1 ASQKSKHD
9 QLAGIVTDLATLEAT
24 VSQRRTELT
33 TLDTNIQDSDQQLS
47 IIKAQAKE
55 AVSKYEEAKREYD
68 NVKSQLDMIRS
79 EKSLADENLEQ
90 LRTKLSNTKLQVER
104 LESNKSNLENQLTQL
119 EDAVNAKKLEY
130 NQLLPNLSELETRYV
145 KISSAMII
153 HATYSKLII
162 TLTDTFRYEFILL
175 YAHSTGSLI
184 YRFD

>member
-1 ASQKSKHD
+1 MSCQEDLKIAKQDVTRLSSEKEAAQKSKHD

-90 LRTKLSNTKLQVER
+90 LRTKLSNTKLQVFK
-104 LESNKSNLENQLTQL
+104 SNKKPL
-119 EDAVNAKKLEY
+119 K
-130 NQLLPNLSELETRYV
+130 P
-145 KISSAMII
+145 
-153 HATYSKLII
+153 
-162 TLTDTFRYEFILL
+162 FRF
-175 YAHSTGSLI
+175 S
-184 YRFD
+184 